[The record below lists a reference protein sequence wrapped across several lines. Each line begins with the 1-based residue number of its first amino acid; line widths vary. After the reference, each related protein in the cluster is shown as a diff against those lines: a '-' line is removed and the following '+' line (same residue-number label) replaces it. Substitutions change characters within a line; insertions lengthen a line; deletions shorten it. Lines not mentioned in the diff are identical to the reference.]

1 MEPNEKKLRQ
11 EINYAIRNINGVR
24 WRSLFLEIFS
34 PYFSIYFE
42 GGLVLFLST
51 ISLLSRTGLF
61 TPDMAFETIVKKQII
76 KLKAPC
82 IKLIDMV
89 TEELITTLYQCI
101 SKVHICGSKL

>member
-1 MEPNEKKLRQ
+1 M
-11 EINYAIRNINGVR
+11 
-24 WRSLFLEIFS
+24 
-34 PYFSIYFE
+34 
-42 GGLVLFLST
+42 
-51 ISLLSRTGLF
+51 SLLSRTGLF

-101 SKVHICGSKL
+101 SKVHICGSKLYIMDWVNIKRPFDFKPTLLCFVSFLCSSALSLNCKMKQRNL